1 MYSIDS
7 LASFNKI
14 QAFVENIEIVYDKK
28 ANILN
33 VIVIGNKSDLEDERE
48 VSKEAGEQYAKT
60 INAIF
65 KEASAKTKTNVEE
78 SIFELVRKMRSNPIG
93 TNSKIIKKKEGLCTL
108 L

>member
-7 LASFNKI
+7 LSSFNKL

-28 ANILN
+28 AVMLNI
-33 VIVIGNKSDLEDERE
+33 IVIGNKCDLEDERE

-60 INAIF
+60 IDALF
-65 KEASAKTKTNVEE
+65 KEASAKAKTNVEE
-78 SIFELVRKMRSNPIG
+78 SIFELVRKMRTNPIG
-93 TNSKIIKKKEGLCTL
+93 TSNKIVKQKPGFCSL